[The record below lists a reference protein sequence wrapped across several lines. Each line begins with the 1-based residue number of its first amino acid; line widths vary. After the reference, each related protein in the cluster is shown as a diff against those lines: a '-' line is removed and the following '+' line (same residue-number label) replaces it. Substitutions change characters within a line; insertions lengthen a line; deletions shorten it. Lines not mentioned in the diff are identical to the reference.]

1 MYGQKIQN
9 IKVHWA
15 AFWLLI
21 QEFVSSDISPDTC
34 CLDWVLLLLLFLIEI
49 KIGIKILKLI
59 NKH

>member
-9 IKVHWA
+9 IKVRWA